1 MTIVYNVYISA
12 GIPSW
17 LQPVGNELIKMEG
30 YYFTSDEEIK
40 LFIKKCKKYIK
51 SNNDTSEKIYL
62 TERKRKEKG
71 YITIHN
77 KNLWNNDMIR
87 ICYLKLQG
95 EILFSDRGLKVY
107 PHKFL
112 LQD

>member
-1 MTIVYNVYISA
+1 MSIVYNVYISA

-40 LFIKKCKKYIK
+40 QFIKKCKKYIK

-77 KNLWNNDMIR
+77 KNLWNIDMIR

>member
-40 LFIKKCKKYIK
+40 QFIKKCKKYIK
-51 SNNDTSEKIYL
+51 SNNKTPETIYL
-62 TERKRKEKG
+62 TEEKRKEKG

-95 EILFSDRGLKVY
+95 EILFSERGLKVY
-107 PHKFL
+107 PYKFL

>member
-40 LFIKKCKKYIK
+40 QFIKKCKKYIK

-77 KNLWNNDMIR
+77 KNMWNNDMIR